1 MVRIHRLDNQ
11 AVRVALARRSSKE
24 ERLLPEV
31 FLDSVKFSY
40 PEKKNG
46 PNEAK
51 SKGASSSEATVDDD
65 SDEKMSGSSGI
76 GSNEENDC
84 NVENVVSEAN
94 KLSDNVRKPIV
105 HLPRI
110 RSMPETPG
118 SSRSNSPAQTKKR
131 KWNEEELSDEITLNQ
146 VTHNVL

>member
-24 ERLLPEV
+24 ETLPQEV
-31 FLDSVKFSY
+31 FLDSVKFTY
-40 PEKKNG
+40 AEKKNG
-46 PNEAK
+46 PNVAK